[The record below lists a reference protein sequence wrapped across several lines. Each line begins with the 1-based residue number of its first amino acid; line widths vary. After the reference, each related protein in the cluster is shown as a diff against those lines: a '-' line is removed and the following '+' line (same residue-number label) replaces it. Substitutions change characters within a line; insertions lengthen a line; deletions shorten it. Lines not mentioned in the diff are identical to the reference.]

1 MAKKNKNG
9 SNKNSNNGVFGGPP
23 GYKNPPKSG
32 QFKPGQSGNKKGRP
46 KNKSKRTQDIYND
59 LFNKKEPIVVN
70 GNKVYLTGKEVTLM
84 RLKELATKGDKF
96 AIKKVLEL
104 SEYFGE
110 SNPEIEVILPYI
122 PSRGELAE
130 HWKDELDEDRE

>member
-1 MAKKNKNG
+1 MAKKNNKNG
-9 SNKNSNNGVFGGPP
+9 NEGAFGDSS

-32 QFKPGQSGNKKGRP
+32 QFKPGQSGNPKGRP
-46 KNKSKRTQDIYND
+46 KNKSNRTQDIYNE
-59 LFNKKEPIVVN
+59 LFNKKEPVVVN

-110 SNPEIEVILPYI
+110 SNPEIKVILPYI

-130 HWKDELDEDRE
+130 HWKHELEEDSE